1 MRLPAPL
8 LCMCPSG
15 RFFIWVIFFNMCD
28 ENKEIRD
35 VKQPTSFEEQ
45 LNKIEKRGCIIG
57 DNIWAKEVL
66 KQIN

>member
-1 MRLPAPL
+1 
-8 LCMCPSG
+8 
-15 RFFIWVIFFNMCD
+15 MCD

-45 LNKIEKRGCIIG
+45 LYKIEKRGCIIG

-66 KQIN
+66 KQINYYRLTAYFFTI